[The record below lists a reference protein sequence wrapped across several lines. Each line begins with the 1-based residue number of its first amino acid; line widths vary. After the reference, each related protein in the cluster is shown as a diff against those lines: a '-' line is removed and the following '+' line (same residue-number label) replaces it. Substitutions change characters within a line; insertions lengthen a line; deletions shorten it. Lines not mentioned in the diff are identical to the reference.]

1 MKVFILSAGLGTRM
15 MPLTKTR
22 PKPLIE
28 AAGVPLLVRH
38 LRQLRQYGFDEFIIN
53 TSVFADQFEQLIGDG
68 RSEKV
73 RVRFSHEGDAPLN
86 TADGIRAAMHLLGES
101 PFLLVNADSFANI
114 DYAQLKLNFDRLA
127 HLVLTANPAHNPDG
141 DFTLATDNSVQ
152 ALRPPADHPDS
163 PERPERPD
171 SPERP
176 TDTGASR
183 YTYTGIA
190 VLSPALLLE
199 SYALEFNSLT
209 DVLALAATHQL
220 VSAEIHDG
228 FWLDVGT
235 PERLRALE
243 RHLGSAANSPDKSAV
258 SLSP

>member
-1 MKVFILSAGLGTRM
+1 M
-15 MPLTKTR
+15 
-22 PKPLIE
+22 
-28 AAGVPLLVRH
+28 PLLVRH
-38 LRQLRQYGFDEFIIN
+38 LRQLRQCGFDEFIIN

-73 RVRFSHEGDAPLN
+73 RVRFSHEGAAPLN

-114 DYAQLKLNFDRLA
+114 DFARLKLNFDRLA

-141 DFTLATDNSVQ
+141 DFTLAADGSVR

-163 PERPERPD
+163 PEVQ
-171 SPERP
+171 

-199 SYALEFNSLT
+199 SYALEFNSLS
-209 DVLALAATHQL
+209 DVLALAAAHQL

-235 PERLRALE
+235 PDRLRALE
-243 RHLGSAANSPDKSAV
+243 RHLGSAGNSPDKSAA